1 MACYRTFPYPEGGL
15 SSKGDED
22 SACRRVETKPITIHC
37 RIRSSLSLSLS
48 LSLSFSLALQV
59 PLCAAPPN
67 LDIDNE
73 TMGSFDRA
81 RMLITHLLPHFEKSV
96 LTAYLRHP
104 LRDAGASAG
113 ETERREII
121 GIAS

>member
-1 MACYRTFPYPEGGL
+1 MLADG
-15 SSKGDED
+15 S
-22 SACRRVETKPITIHC
+22 RRSPLRYTAAYVA
-37 RIRSSLSLSLS
+37 LSLSLS
-48 LSLSFSLALQV
+48 LSLSFSLALRV

-81 RMLITHLLPHFEKSV
+81 RMLITRLLPHFEKSV

-104 LRDAGASAG
+104 SRDAGASGG
-113 ETERREII
+113 ETERREIV